1 MEGEDAL
8 VEEKGEAV
16 GGAGAVVGGVLEEA
30 GLRGAVDGVVDEV
43 VGLDAGAGE
52 GGGVGAFEA
61 DGGGIDDKVEMVALG
76 VEFGRVEGED
86 AEAITWA
93 FETIR
98 GEVGGEALG
107 EGGELVEGAV
117 DEDESFAAFEGALGG
132 NGLSGTAAGADD
144 HDAEVLHID
153 EEFLV
158 DGADEA
164 GAVGVEAEG
173 VGAVEEDGVDRS
185 EGPGIGVDVGA
196 GGEGFE
202 LVGDGDVGAD
212 EVEFAEALEGLVDLP
227 GFHFEAD
234 VAEACLVVVEGGLVE
249 LWGEGVGDGVAEDG
263 EAGGLLRAGVEVGA
277 GGEIPEGVEVL
288 HAFLRVVMVCSMR
301 RMDSSRPRMARMA
314 SRSGPP
320 VLPLR
325 ATRRGNMSWPG
336 LAPCAV
342 AVAAMASLG
351 EDQSGRVRKLV
362 ERAARRVG
370 ALSLS
375 ASFSRAAGS
384 NSTPS
389 PR

>member
-1 MEGEDAL
+1 ME
-8 VEEKGEAV
+8 EEGEAV
-16 GGAGAVVGGVLEEA
+16 GGACSVVGGFLEEA
-30 GLRGAVDGVVDEV
+30 GLRGAVDGVVNEV
-43 VGLDAGAGE
+43 VGLEAGAGE

-61 DGGGIDDKVEMVALG
+61 DGGGIDDEVDVIALG

-86 AEAITWA
+86 AEAITGA
-93 FETIR
+93 FEAIG

-117 DEDESFAAFEGALGG
+117 DEDEVFAAFECALGG
-132 NGLSGTAAGADD
+132 NGLSGAAAGADD

-153 EEFLV
+153 EELLV

-173 VGAVEEDGVDRS
+173 VGAVEEDGVDRA
-185 EGPGIGVDVGA
+185 EGSGIGVDVGA
-196 GGEGFE
+196 GVEGLE

-212 EVEFAEALEGLVDLP
+212 ELEFAETLEGLVDLA
-227 GFHFEAD
+227 GFHLEAD
-234 VAEACLVVVEGGLVE
+234 VAEARVVGVEGGLVE
-249 LWGEGVGDGVAEDG
+249 LGGEGVGDGMAEDG

-288 HAFLRVVMVCSMR
+288 HAFWRVETVCSMR
-301 RMDSSRPRMARMA
+301 RMDSSRPRMVRMA

-336 LAPCAV
+336 LAPAAV

-351 EDQSGRVRKLV
+351 EDQSGRARKLV
-362 ERAARRVG
+362 AREARRVG
-370 ALSLS
+370 ALSLP

-389 PR
+389 RR